1 MTVQR
6 MFPLAGTARRT
17 RNRFSLNR
25 LSEMDVAEA
34 KKNKKNA
41 GQTATS

>member
-6 MFPLAGTARRT
+6 MFPLADAARRT
-17 RNRFSLNR
+17 RNRFWLNR
-25 LSEMDVAEA
+25 LSEMDEAEA

-41 GQTATS
+41 RQTATS